1 MVIELNSTYTIHV
14 DCFNLTDKQKQVI
27 KSSNQHMCSVS
38 FWIYSM
44 SRKET
49 SVAKEQLDK
58 AVLEKYKTE
67 KSCHLLISELSP
79 NEVRLS

>member
-1 MVIELNSTYTIHV
+1 
-14 DCFNLTDKQKQVI
+14 
-27 KSSNQHMCSVS
+27 MCSVS

-44 SRKET
+44 SRRET

-67 KSCHLLISELSP
+67 KSCDRIISELSP
-79 NEVRLS
+79 NEVRLSYKRSSGSFLAGPGWLNELGSWII